1 MPKSP
6 SSPPPR
12 SKTPYSIAKGKKH
25 GLLAQS
31 GQATLETITALQQT
45 GMKKH
50 GKAEITTKKYG
61 QVVAATR
68 KWFIMSLGEKVAKGK
83 KGKAK
88 PSAAEEDEDSDSED
102 DDDDFEDGPAGPDP
116 IATGSGGF
124 DAPEFKDAL
133 NDTPNEHSPKVLSL
147 YLVYKIF
154 HQGKKIGTA
163 DTARAAWKRLWK
175 LRDGDTYR
183 DRWHYNPATSRW
195 EGNPVDSAEVEDTM
209 ESIKNKCGKDDGER
223 KHSLAMTKE
232 FMERTFAWSDT
243 VCPPASY
250 NSPSTTVEERALKAK
265 HLEYKA
271 FASTAWTIWSRN
283 FELVKLQEK
292 DLTFGLEDPRALNT
306 PYFELNLTN
315 RKGWQK
321 RINKVQKE
329 SDLRSGRYKI
339 CSQPDLPACDAYH
352 WLPKWRQHLEE
363 EVYLRPL
370 LPNDYIFPAIGANGI
385 VQTGEHLS
393 HDDVNKWIKE
403 FAAGAKLPQQN
414 GTFSTHCFRRGGAQ
428 YRFMFAAVGRRW
440 TLRQVRWWGGWAE
453 GEHRDTLV
461 KYLLD
466 ELYTYEDDYSGMLL
480 PLQPEANKTFL
491 GEAAAMGPATT
502 EHLSLF
508 HQSLSS
514 DIRAMSGVVT
524 NFFKNFAGIN
534 SGPSPVIAQP
544 PFRQYIAHQ
553 SVLVTRALVP
563 IPLPIVNSVHRPV
576 LHVPHLPATPSLP
589 PTSGGRRL
597 PTAGLIVPDIP
608 VTLPDGSRSLS
619 RDSWKH
625 VVQHWLIGDPAHG
638 LHKPLKDWSKTE
650 LTGANKPFAMKW
662 RSRMVIATE
671 YITHHH
677 SDETSF
683 LTAYPQANEGLSKLL
698 SAINTTRLAR
708 GERIPRK

>member
-1 MPKSP
+1 MPKS
-6 SSPPPR
+6 SSNPPPR
-12 SKTPYSIAKGKKH
+12 SKMLYNIAKGKKR

-45 GMKKH
+45 RIKKH
-50 GKAEITTKKYG
+50 GKAEITTKKYD

-68 KWFIMSLGEKVAKGK
+68 KWLTMSLGEKVAKGK
-83 KGKAK
+83 QGKAK

-116 IATGSGGF
+116 IAPDLGESAEPQQASSDASF
-124 DAPEFKDAL
+124 KFEAPEFKDAL
-133 NDTPNEHSPKVLSL
+133 NDTPNEHSPKVLAL
-147 YLVYKIF
+147 YLVYTIF

-250 NSPSTTVEERALKAK
+250 SSPSTTVEERALKMK

-306 PYFELNLTN
+306 PFFELNLSN

-352 WLPKWRQHLEE
+352 WLPKWRQHLQDEI
-363 EVYLRPL
+363 YQRPL
-370 LPNDYIFPAIGANGI
+370 LPDDYIFPAIGANGI

-403 FAAGAKLPQQN
+403 FAAGAKLRQQN

-428 YRFMFAAVGRRW
+428 YRFMFAAVGRHW
-440 TLRQVRWWGGWAE
+440 TLLQVRWWGGWAE

-524 NFFKNFAGIN
+524 NFFKNFAAIN
-534 SGPSPVIAQP
+534 SGNV
-544 PFRQYIAHQ
+544 
-553 SVLVTRALVP
+553 
-563 IPLPIVNSVHRPV
+563 PV
-576 LHVPHLPATPSLP
+576 LF
-589 PTSGGRRL
+589 
-597 PTAGLIVPDIP
+597 
-608 VTLPDGSRSLS
+608 LS
-619 RDSWKH
+619 IKH
-625 VVQHWLIGDPAHG
+625 
-638 LHKPLKDWSKTE
+638 
-650 LTGANKPFAMKW
+650 
-662 RSRMVIATE
+662 
-671 YITHHH
+671 
-677 SDETSF
+677 
-683 LTAYPQANEGLSKLL
+683 
-698 SAINTTRLAR
+698 
-708 GERIPRK
+708 

>member
-1 MPKSP
+1 MPKTP
-6 SSPPPR
+6 SSPHPK
-12 SKTPYSIAKGKKH
+12 SKTPYKITKGKKR

-68 KWFIMSLGEKVAKGK
+68 KWFAMSLGEKVTEEK
-83 KGKAK
+83 KGNAKA
-88 PSAAEEDEDSDSED
+88 STAEEAEDSDSEEE
-102 DDDDFEDGPAGPDP
+102 DDDFEDGPAGPDP
-116 IATGSGGF
+116 IAPDVGESSEPQDGNSDTSFKF

-232 FMERTFAWSDT
+232 YMEKTFAWSDA

-250 NSPSTTVEERALKAK
+250 SSPSTTVEERALKTK

-321 RINKVQKE
+321 RINKTQKE

-339 CSQPDLPACDAYH
+339 CSQPDLPACDAYP
-352 WLPKWRQHLEE
+352 WLLKWRQHLQDQ
-363 EVYLRPL
+363 VYQRPL
-370 LPNDYIFPAIGANGI
+370 LPDDYIFPAIGANGI

-491 GEAAAMGPATT
+491 GEAVAMGPATT
-502 EHLSLF
+502 EQLSLF

-514 DIRAMSGVVT
+514 DMRAMSGAMNNLV
-524 NFFKNFAGIN
+524 NNFAGIN
-534 SGPSPVIAQP
+534 S
-544 PFRQYIAHQ
+544 AHQ
-553 SVLVTRALVP
+553 SVLGTRALVP
-563 IPLPIVNSVHRPV
+563 IPLSMVNSVNQPL
-576 LHVPHLPATPSLP
+576 LHVPYAVTTPPLPAK
-589 PTSGGRRL
+589 SGRPL

-619 RDSWKH
+619 RDSWKIA
-625 VVQHWLIGDPAHG
+625 VQHWLIGDPAHG
-638 LHKPLKDWSKTE
+638 LHKPLKDWSKKD
-650 LTGANKPFAMKW
+650 LTGPNKPFAMKL

-683 LTAYPQANEGLSKLL
+683 LAAYPEANQGLSKLL
-698 SAINTTRLAR
+698 TAINNARLTR